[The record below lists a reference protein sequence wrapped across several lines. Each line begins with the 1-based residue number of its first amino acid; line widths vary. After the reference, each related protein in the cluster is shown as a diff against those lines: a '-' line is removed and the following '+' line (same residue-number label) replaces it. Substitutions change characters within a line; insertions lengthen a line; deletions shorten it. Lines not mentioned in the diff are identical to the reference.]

1 MTKSR
6 LRALLLGTASVM
18 ALLTG
23 CSTVET
29 LTNTGTFP
37 GNYDTVAYKAKD
49 PSAIRV
55 KVSLEDRMVYVME
68 GSRPLLVTPITIG
81 TSGKGTPLGS
91 YRVTNKELNKRSG
104 SYGFWVK
111 GGEIVSGESGR
122 APGGGY
128 HYVGYPMPYW
138 VQFKPEYGFH
148 AGAVWPTAHSHGC
161 IRIHP
166 NVAPKFFALVHEGT
180 PVTIATSLPEDATIG
195 KNVARPN
202 DYAWKDKPAAT
213 LISGPS
219 SHAFSNPPEQLLVTQ

>member
-1 MTKSR
+1 MTKSP
-6 LRALLLGTASVM
+6 LRALFLGAAAGM
-18 ALLTG
+18 ALLSG
-23 CSTVET
+23 CTTTETTST
-29 LTNTGTFP
+29 NGTFP
-37 GNYDTVAYKAKD
+37 GNYTTVAYKAKD

-55 KVSLEDRMVYVME
+55 KVSLENRMVYVME
-68 GSRPLLVTPITIG
+68 GSQPLLVTPVTIG
-81 TSGKGTPLGS
+81 TNGKGTPLGS

-111 GGEIVSGESGR
+111 GNEIVAGESGR

-180 PVTIATSLPEDATIG
+180 PVTIQTSLPEDATVG
-195 KNVARPN
+195 KSVARPN
-202 DYAWKDKPAAT
+202 DYAWKDKSAAL

-219 SHAFSNPPEQLLVTQ
+219 SHAFSSPQEPLLVTQ